1 MFLATAVGCN
11 HINVSGMTT
20 VGRGGALMTKS
31 SRRDLFKQAA
41 LFGISLPIGL
51 TAETRSALAWVLTVK
66 STESHP
72 TWLNRPV
79 CPQGAPPE
87 SASFIDPTVMI
98 SGAENITLGQ
108 LVYIAPF
115 ARLLASRNAGIHI
128 GAES

>member
-1 MFLATAVGCN
+1 MRKTN
-11 HINVSGMTT
+11 
-20 VGRGGALMTKS
+20 
-31 SRRDLFKQAA
+31 RRDLIKQVAA
-41 LFGISLPIGL
+41 LGVTLPIAI
-51 TAETRSALAWVLTVK
+51 TAESIPALASAGTV

-72 TWLNRPV
+72 VEQNRPV

-128 GAES
+128 GAESDAQDNVT